1 MPGGPINGVSWA
13 AFAGKIAEAGGLPG
27 AAAAASAATRGSDP
41 NSPAS
46 YTGIIVPTMLQMS
59 ADILNYWTSMTCL
72 YDRYWSAEQGRV
84 TLPVCMFH
92 VKKITPTFSNE
103 VSKKRVILYEPAED
117 GRAAAEKMA
126 DPLRPG
132 VMQAVTDNAVK
143 NPHTYTMEIIV
154 PFQPVGRYISE
165 GVKTVS
171 DMVSAFSDLLGGS
184 APGGFTDWWE
194 GIFSSVFSQLK
205 TASAAAE
212 SAGKLPGM
220 DGVSYINMNSLEAMA
235 DSCRTLCMK
244 MWTGYDYK
252 FVMITNMTYDKD
264 PKEDGVFRA
273 ALTLQEMP
281 VLAIAKPGPL
291 KAGRADRNW
300 AVTAV
305 TAVQGALISPLV
317 AMTGVKQAAGSGD
330 AWSKMITDNI

>member
-1 MPGGPINGVSWA
+1 MA
-13 AFAGKIAEAGGLPG
+13 A
-27 AAAAASAATRGSDP
+27 D
-41 NSPAS
+41 
-46 YTGIIVPTMLQMS
+46 VM
-59 ADILNYWTSMTCL
+59 NYWTSMTCL
-72 YDRYWSAEQGRV
+72 YDRYWSPEAERV
-84 TLPVCMFH
+84 TLPVCMFQ

-117 GRAAAEKMA
+117 GRTAAEKLA
-126 DPLRPG
+126 DPLRGG
-132 VMQAVTDNAVK
+132 VIQTIVDNTVK
-143 NPHTYTMEIIV
+143 NPRTYTLEIIV
-154 PFQPVGRYISE
+154 PFQPIGRYISE

-171 DMVSAFSDLLGGS
+171 DMVTAFSDLLGGS

-194 GIFSSVFSQLK
+194 GIFSSVFALLK
-205 TASAAAE
+205 TAGTAAE
-212 SAGKLPGM
+212 FAGKLPGM

-235 DSCRTLCMK
+235 DSCRALCMK

-264 PKEDGVFRA
+264 PKEDDVFRA

-281 VLAIAKPGPL
+281 VLAVTKPAPL
-291 KAGRADRNW
+291 KINSIDRNW

-317 AMTGVKQAAGSGD
+317 AMTGVKQAAGSSD
-330 AWSKMITDNI
+330 SWSKMIKDTI

>member
-1 MPGGPINGVSWA
+1 MGGVV
-13 AFAGKIAEAGGLPG
+13 
-27 AAAAASAATRGSDP
+27 SAARRESVDNNDP
-41 NSPAS
+41 VN
-46 YTGIIVPTMLQMS
+46 YTGIIVPTVLQMA
-59 ADILNYWTSMTCL
+59 ADVVNYWTSMTCL
-72 YDRYWSAEQGRV
+72 YDRYWSAEEDRV

-92 VKKITPTFSNE
+92 IKKITPTFSNE

-117 GRAAAEKMA
+117 GRTTTEKMS
-126 DPLRPG
+126 DPLRAG
-132 VMQAVTDNAVK
+132 VMQTVVDNVVK
-143 NPHTYTMEIIV
+143 NPRTYNMEVIV

-171 DMVSAFSDLLGGS
+171 DMVTAFSDLLGGG

-194 GIFSSVFSQLK
+194 GIFSSVFALLK
-205 TASAAAE
+205 TANTAAE
-212 SAGKLPGM
+212 FAGKLPGM

-252 FVMITNMTYDKD
+252 FVMIINMTYDKD
-264 PKEDGVFRA
+264 PKEDNVFRA
-273 ALTLQEMP
+273 TLTLQEMP
-281 VLAIAKPGPL
+281 VLAIAKPTPL
-291 KAGRADRNW
+291 RINSTDRNW
-300 AVTAV
+300 AVTAI

-330 AWSKMITDNI
+330 SWSKMIKDNI